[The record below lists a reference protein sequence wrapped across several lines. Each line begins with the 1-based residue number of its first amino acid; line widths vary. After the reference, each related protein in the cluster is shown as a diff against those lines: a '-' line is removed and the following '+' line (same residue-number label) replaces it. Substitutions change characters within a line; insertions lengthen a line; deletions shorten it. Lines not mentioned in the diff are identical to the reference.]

1 MVKKSGVLR
10 HGINI
15 QKAEVTLV
23 GTSPLLQQNKPM
35 DVKSQKHKLTDD
47 ETLKQHL
54 YSNGN
59 GKLLHPSRGIK
70 KAMAAAAGQ
79 KYFVGRKFTKKSIY
93 GSIFIYGVD
102 REQDFEIIGEPEL
115 MKYVTRNQ
123 TGQLVDVSCAKFV
136 TWSAKLLIRFDADRW
151 NLQEIANMLERAG
164 YSIGIGCQ
172 RPENGGTYGQFE
184 VG

>member
-1 MVKKSGVLR
+1 MTKKSEITR

-15 QKAEVTLV
+15 QKVEVTLV

-35 DVKSQKHKLTDD
+35 DVKATKHKPTDD
-47 ETLKQHL
+47 EALKQHL

-59 GKLLHPSRGIK
+59 GKLYHPSRGLK
-70 KAMAAAAGQ
+70 KALATAAGQ
-79 KYFVGRKFTKKSIY
+79 KYFVGRKFTKKSIF
-93 GSIFIYGVD
+93 GSIFIYGMD
-102 REQDFEIIGEPEL
+102 REPDFEVVGEPEL
-115 MKYVTRNQ
+115 MKYVTRNMA
-123 TGQLVDVSCAKFV
+123 GQLVDVSCAKFDK
-136 TWSAKLLIRFDADRW
+136 WSANILVRFDADRW

-172 RPENGGTYGQFE
+172 RPELGGTYGQFE